1 MDNYELVL
9 REVMAAVFEIS
20 VVDISERTS
29 VDTIDIWDS
38 LKHVSLVV
46 ALGEEFELEFHEE
59 EILLMLNFEAIL
71 KLINRKLI

>member
-29 VDTIDIWDS
+29 VDTIDKWDS

-46 ALGEEFELEFHEE
+46 ALEEEFELEFHEE